1 MVWVIR
7 VSIILVG
14 TGATVIGLTVKT
26 IYGLSILCSDLIY
39 VILFPQLICV
49 LYFRYSN
56 GYGAICSFA
65 VGMVLRILGGEKLL
79 GNINLYVIYD
89 NMARIYIYIYV
100 YIYIYI
106 YIYIIYIYYIYIY
119 IYIYII
125 YTLHIHIYLW
135 IMIWTNTT
143 LVWYS
148 EFHAGG
154 YPTIFSWIWL
164 TNGKLQY
171 NAFLQYNWRQPFVSY
186 LESMYLFWCLHLD
199 ISFVFL
205 LSKLFPRYVVISNFS
220 FKHK

>member
-89 NMARIYIYIYV
+89 NMTRIYIYICI
-100 YIYIYI
+100 YICIYI
-106 YIYIIYIYYIYIY
+106 YIYIIYIYIYMYMYVYVYIYIY
-119 IYIYII
+119 KYICIFVCIY
-125 YTLHIHIYLW
+125 
-135 IMIWTNTT
+135 N
-143 LVWYS
+143 
-148 EFHAGG
+148 
-154 YPTIFSWIWL
+154 IFC
-164 TNGKLQY
+164 
-171 NAFLQYNWRQPFVSY
+171 FF
-186 LESMYLFWCLHLD
+186 
-199 ISFVFL
+199 
-205 LSKLFPRYVVISNFS
+205 
-220 FKHK
+220 